1 MVSTHI
7 EKIKHSM
14 LSVTGMYLGNIT
26 NMIFVILHLN
36 MSHLSICCSCSS
48 CHFHSIGCKEPF
60 GSLRMKQFK
69 DHLTWFCGFLSA
81 HVGVL
86 NLFHGMTVLASLLC
100 CFVQLLLWD
109 FSLFQ
114 CLSFHFTFETYFFWL
129 FYWKLEAPCLGT
141 ATAASRTVLPGFFR
155 LPFQSYEWQ

>member
-36 MSHLSICCSCSS
+36 MSHLSVSCSCSS
-48 CHFHSIGCKEPF
+48 CHFHSIRCKEPF
-60 GSLRMKQFK
+60 GSLCMEQFK
-69 DHLTWFCGFLSA
+69 DYLTWFCGFLSA
-81 HVGVL
+81 HVGVS
-86 NLFHGMTVLASLLC
+86 NIFHGMTVLASLLC

-109 FSLFQ
+109 FSLFK
-114 CLSFHFTFETYFFWL
+114 CFSFYFTFETFFL
-129 FYWKLEAPCLGT
+129 LLYWKFEAPCLGT